1 MSRRRK
7 KRQKGKVGDC
17 NRIGNG
23 DRTAITRS
31 TNAALA

>member
-7 KRQKGKVGDC
+7 KRQKGKVDD
-17 NRIGNG
+17 NRIGNR
-23 DRTAITRS
+23 DRMTITRG

>member
-7 KRQKGKVGDC
+7 KRQKGKVGDE

-23 DRTAITRS
+23 DRTTITRG
-31 TNAALA
+31 TNDALA